1 MLGRHSL
8 LAGRHI
14 QVNKAMP
21 NLSIETPNWL
31 LQMENILEE
40 LNEGVVV
47 LDSQLRVVFANEVF
61 LQLALYERE
70 EMRGRT
76 PDAIF
81 PPEDIPY
88 IMRQHELEHRYGRN
102 RHEFYVPRKDGEKI
116 PVIVSSREV
125 QGPDGRDYVLIIVT
139 DIREQKRVE
148 AQLRASNA
156 LLEDRQNEIEADL
169 AIAARV
175 QQSLAPHGLA
185 WKNLS
190 VEAYYSPA
198 RTIGGDFGVV
208 LPQHD
213 KFLDVVVCDV
223 SGHGVGSALM
233 ANRIYSETLH
243 ALKQTGEPA
252 SLLQRLHAFVQDR
265 ISQESFYFTMAAA
278 RFSDGGRRMTF
289 AAGGQ
294 PPVILVSNG
303 TIRLLASRTGILGC
317 LPEAAQPAAIEE
329 VELVPGD
336 RLVFYT
342 DGLVEVFNQSG
353 DMLGVEGL
361 EKIVL
366 QSATLALPEMKQAIL
381 DGVTAWRHGVMADD
395 VSLVVIEVR

>member
-1 MLGRHSL
+1 
-8 LAGRHI
+8 
-14 QVNKAMP
+14 MP

-213 KFLDVVVCDV
+213 KFLDVVLCDV

>member
-1 MLGRHSL
+1 M
-8 LAGRHI
+8 
-14 QVNKAMP
+14 QVNKVMP
-21 NLSIETPNWL
+21 NLTVETPNWL

-47 LDSQLRVVFANEVF
+47 VDSQLRVVFANEAL
-61 LQLALYERE
+61 LQLALYERG

-88 IMRQHELEHRYGRN
+88 IMRQHELGHRYGHH
-102 RHEFYVPRKDGEKI
+102 RHEFYIPRKDGKKI
-116 PVIVSSREV
+116 PVIVSSREI
-125 QGPDGRDYVLIIVT
+125 QGPDGQNYVLIIVT

-148 AQLRASNA
+148 AQLRESNA
-156 LLEDRQNEIEADL
+156 LLEDRQNEIEA
-169 AIAARV
+169 AIAKRV
-175 QQSLAPHGLA
+175 QESLAPHDLA

-198 RTIGGDFGVV
+198 RTIGGDFGVM

-213 KFLDVVVCDV
+213 KFLEVVVCDV

-243 ALKQTGEPA
+243 ALEHTGGPA
-252 SLLQRLHAFVQDR
+252 SLLLRLHAFVLDR
-265 ISQESFYFTMAAA
+265 IPQEGFYFTMAAA
-278 RFSDGGRRMTF
+278 RFTEGGRRMTF

-294 PPVILVSNG
+294 PPAILVSNG
-303 TIRLLASRTGILGC
+303 TVRLLESRTGILGC
-317 LPEAAQPAAIEE
+317 LVDTAQPAAAEE
-329 VELVPGD
+329 VELAPGD

-342 DGLVEVFNQSG
+342 DGLIEVFNGSG

-366 QSATLALPEMKQAIL
+366 QSATRALPEMKQTIL
-381 DGVTAWRHGVMADD
+381 DGVAAWRRGTMADD
-395 VSLVVIEVR
+395 VSLVIVEVR

>member
-1 MLGRHSL
+1 
-8 LAGRHI
+8 
-14 QVNKAMP
+14 MP
-21 NLSIETPNWL
+21 NLTVETPNWL
-31 LQMENILEE
+31 FQMENILEE

-47 LDSQLRVVFANEVF
+47 LDSQLRVVFANEVL
-61 LQLALYERE
+61 LQLALYERG
-70 EMRGRT
+70 EMQGRM

-88 IMRQHELEHRYGRN
+88 IMRQHELEHRYGRH
-102 RHEFYVPRKDGEKI
+102 RHEFYIPRKDGEKI
-116 PVIVSSREV
+116 PVIVSSREI
-125 QGPDGRDYVLIIVT
+125 QGPDGQNYVLIIVT
-139 DIREQKRVE
+139 DIREQKRVQ

-169 AIAARV
+169 AIAASV
-175 QQSLAPHGLA
+175 QQSLAPHGLV

-198 RTIGGDFGVV
+198 RTVGGDFGVV
-208 LPQHD
+208 LPQND

-223 SGHGVGSALM
+223 SGHGMGSALM

-243 ALKQTGEPA
+243 ALEQTGDPA

-265 ISQESFYFTMAAA
+265 IPQEAFYFAMAAA
-278 RFSDGGRRMTF
+278 RFTEGGRRMTF

-294 PPVILVSNG
+294 PPAILVSNG
-303 TIRLLASRTGILGC
+303 TVRLLASRTGILGC
-317 LPEAAQPAAIEE
+317 LAEAAQPAAAEE
-329 VELVPGD
+329 FELAPGD

-342 DGLVEVFNQSG
+342 DGLFEVFNRSG

-361 EKIVL
+361 EKIIL
-366 QSATLALPEMKQAIL
+366 QSATRALPELKQAIL
-381 DGVTAWRHGVMADD
+381 DGVTAWSHGTMADD

>member
-1 MLGRHSL
+1 MLSRHSRL
-8 LAGRHI
+8 VGQPI
-14 QVNKAMP
+14 QVNKVMP
-21 NLSIETPNWL
+21 NLTIETPNWL

-47 LDSQLRVVFANEVF
+47 LDSQLRVVFANEVL
-61 LQLALYERE
+61 LQLALYERR

-88 IMRQHELEHRYGRN
+88 IMRQHELEHRYGRH
-102 RHEFYVPRKDGEKI
+102 RHEFYIPRKDGEKI
-116 PVIVSSREV
+116 PVIVSSREI
-125 QGPDGRDYVLIIVT
+125 QGPDGQNYVLIIVT
-139 DIREQKRVE
+139 DIREQRRVE

-175 QQSLAPHGLA
+175 QQSLAPHGLE

-190 VEAYYSPA
+190 VETYYRPA

-233 ANRIYSETLH
+233 ANRI
-243 ALKQTGEPA
+243 
-252 SLLQRLHAFVQDR
+252 
-265 ISQESFYFTMAAA
+265 
-278 RFSDGGRRMTF
+278 
-289 AAGGQ
+289 
-294 PPVILVSNG
+294 
-303 TIRLLASRTGILGC
+303 
-317 LPEAAQPAAIEE
+317 
-329 VELVPGD
+329 
-336 RLVFYT
+336 
-342 DGLVEVFNQSG
+342 
-353 DMLGVEGL
+353 
-361 EKIVL
+361 
-366 QSATLALPEMKQAIL
+366 
-381 DGVTAWRHGVMADD
+381 
-395 VSLVVIEVR
+395 